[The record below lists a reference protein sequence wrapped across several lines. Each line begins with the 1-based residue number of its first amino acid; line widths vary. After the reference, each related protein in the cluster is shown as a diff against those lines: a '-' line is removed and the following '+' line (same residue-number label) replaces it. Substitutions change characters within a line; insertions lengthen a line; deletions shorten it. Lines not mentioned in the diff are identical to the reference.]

1 MGQEAQRRREVEA
14 DRKADAERRR
24 AEEQYRREEAEGKPR
39 ADEEEHRR
47 LPWST
52 QRSALLLGCL
62 TAVVAVCAIGAWFAL
77 SPAPTPVAPARQAAN
92 APLAAA
98 QERALKPRD
107 TFQECRN
114 CPVMMVVPAGRFMMG
129 SPAGEPGR
137 FSNEDPQHE
146 ITIASQFAVGQY
158 ELRFDEWDACVA
170 DGGCNGYKPPD
181 QGWGRKDRP
190 VINVSWGDAHA
201 YVSWLAKKTGKPY
214 RLLTEA
220 EYEYAARAGTQT
232 PYPWGDAIGEN
243 DANCTG
249 CGSQWSGKET
259 APVGSFAA
267 SGFGLYDVLGNV
279 WEWTQ
284 DCYHNSYNDAPT
296 DGSAWTS
303 GVDCYFRVLRGG
315 SWINTP
321 KGLRSALRDWFAS
334 DSRAPLFGFRVARTL
349 LAP

>member
-1 MGQEAQRRREVEA
+1 MLGPGTGQEAQRRRDVEA
-14 DRKADAERRR
+14 DGKA
-24 AEEQYRREEAEGKPR
+24 EAEAKRP
-39 ADEEEHRR
+39 EEEHRR
-47 LPWST
+47 LPWPIR
-52 QRSALLLGCL
+52 RSAPLLGCL
-62 TAVVAVCAIGAWFAL
+62 AGVVAVCAIGAWFVL
-77 SPAPTPVAPARQAAN
+77 SPGRTPV

-98 QERALKPRD
+98 QERALKPGD
-107 TFQECRN
+107 TFQECSN
-114 CPVMMVVPAGRFMMG
+114 CPLMMVVPAGSFIMG

-146 ITIASQFAVGQY
+146 VTIANPFAVGQY

-170 DGGCNGYKPPD
+170 DGGCNGFKPPD

-190 VINVSWGDAHA
+190 AINVSWVDAHA

-220 EYEYAARAGTQT
+220 EYEYATRAGAQT
-232 PYPWGDAIGEN
+232 AYPWGNAVVQN
-243 DANCTG
+243 NANCTG
-249 CGSQWSGKET
+249 CGGQWNGKET

-267 SGFGLYDVLGNV
+267 NGFGLYDMTGNV

-284 DCYHNSYNDAPT
+284 DCYHDSYNGAPT

-303 GVDCYFRVLRGG
+303 GDCYQRVLRGG

-321 KGLRSALRDWFAS
+321 KGLRAALRDWIGL
-334 DSRAPLFGFRVARTL
+334 DNRVNLFGFRVGRTL
-349 LAP
+349 GAVDVQQTLGTVAPRRD

>member
-1 MGQEAQRRREVEA
+1 MLGPGMGQEAQRRREGEA
-14 DRKADAERRR
+14 ERKAEAERRR
-24 AEEQYRREEAEGKPR
+24 AEAQCRHEEAEAKRP

-62 TAVVAVCAIGAWFAL
+62 AGVVAVCAIGGWFAL
-77 SPAPTPVAPARQAAN
+77 SPARTPV

-98 QERALKPRD
+98 QERALKLRD
-107 TFQECRN
+107 TFQECSN
-114 CPVMMVVPAGRFMMG
+114 CPVMMVVPAGTFMMG
-129 SPAGEPGR
+129 SPAGELGR

-146 ITIASQFAVGQY
+146 VTIASQFAVGQY

-181 QGWGRKDRP
+181 QGWGHQTRP
-190 VINVSWGDAHA
+190 AINVSWVDANA

-220 EYEYAARAGTQT
+220 EYEYATRAGTQT
-232 PYPWGDAIGEN
+232 AYPWGDAIGKN
-243 DANCTG
+243 NANCAG
-249 CGSQWSGKET
+249 CGSQWNGKES

-267 SGFGLYDVLGNV
+267 NGFGLYDMVGNV

-284 DCYHNSYNDAPT
+284 DCFHDSYNGAPT
-296 DGSAWTS
+296 DGSALTS
-303 GVDCYFRVLRGG
+303 GACNYRVLRGG
-315 SWINTP
+315 SWINSP
-321 KGLRSALRDWFAS
+321 KGLRSALRDWFTS
-334 DSRAPLFGFRVARTL
+334 DSRLNLFGFRVGRTL